1 MHAPASAET
10 ADNPLADALTANAAA
25 PAGLRISRLERD
37 KSAAGAYDHDGAV
50 QEAQAARRRRKSR
63 GQVVLQVILIGP
75 AVLNWAICCWANYF
89 GTLLVTDS
97 AGVVHNMNL
106 AMTYNYEMVFLLCCG
121 LCFQTVLIHFWVT
134 IGAVATDLQLST
146 AGSSNDQ
153 SFQQRLQLAQEICS
167 RPTKWEW
174 VHVGLVAMDFF
185 FSSVFIFGGVAWYN
199 VWMVAIGPGL
209 ACVVTIAG
217 LAKTRVVMLQHLRT
231 GTAEFAQDAVRGL
244 MKVLVIMVVIIFH
257 DIGWWFLDVRTK
269 WPKCPEHYENPDPAT
284 NATYLNVAD
293 VELCKQLEP
302 DMFREPLVQTKE
314 GAVFYSGVSN
324 GEAWGHLMGV
334 ELILMYIV
342 AGSFLFYVA
351 RAQGILHDRLIDEWE
366 LEQTHVAALCLW
378 GIATLAL
385 LIMCSFSW
393 NGFTIREV
401 WHVWSGKCIVS
412 PAMPATDL
420 PSKADRVAMLPAE
433 NLRFLH
439 YHDRRGAVEGSTF
452 VAEGWL
458 QGQ

>member
-1 MHAPASAET
+1 M
-10 ADNPLADALTANAAA
+10 
-25 PAGLRISRLERD
+25 
-37 KSAAGAYDHDGAV
+37 
-50 QEAQAARRRRKSR
+50 
-63 GQVVLQVILIGP
+63 
-75 AVLNWAICCWANYF
+75 
-89 GTLLVTDS
+89 
-97 AGVVHNMNL
+97 
-106 AMTYNYEMVFLLCCG
+106 
-121 LCFQTVLIHFWVT
+121 
-134 IGAVATDLQLST
+134 
-146 AGSSNDQ
+146 
-153 SFQQRLQLAQEICS
+153 
-167 RPTKWEW
+167 
-174 VHVGLVAMDFF
+174 
-185 FSSVFIFGGVAWYN
+185 
-199 VWMVAIGPGL
+199 
-209 ACVVTIAG
+209 
-217 LAKTRVVMLQHLRT
+217 
-231 GTAEFAQDAVRGL
+231 
-244 MKVLVIMVVIIFH
+244 
-257 DIGWWFLDVRTK
+257 
-269 WPKCPEHYENPDPAT
+269 
-284 NATYLNVAD
+284 
-293 VELCKQLEP
+293 
-302 DMFREPLVQTKE
+302 
-314 GAVFYSGVSN
+314 FYSGVSN

-439 YHDRRGAVEGSTF
+439 YWDRRGAVEGSAF